1 MRDVSSMLEQFQQYM
16 DALDIPASPAGLYGP
31 VRYALSLGGKRMR
44 PLLLMLAYSIY
55 RDDVENAFDAACGI
69 EVFHN
74 FTLLHDDVMDKADMR
89 RGMPTVHR
97 KWNENTAILSG
108 DGMVLLA
115 YRYLNRV
122 SSENR
127 ERVLQIADKAFL
139 EVVEG
144 QQYDMDFE
152 RRADVTEDEYMEMI
166 RLKTAVLPAA
176 ALEAGAVLGGATR
189 HDQESLYR
197 FGEKMGLAFQ
207 LQDDWLDVYGDP
219 GVFGKKTGGDILCNK
234 KTYLYIKARNLADCE
249 MNAEMDRWAEYAG
262 GDDQRKIDAVKGIY
276 DRLEV
281 ECLCREKIV
290 SLFGE
295 AMECVK
301 SLDADMKRLAVLT
314 DYVSGLIDRKI

>member
-1 MRDVSSMLEQFQQYM
+1 MLEQFQSYM
-16 DALDIPASPAGLYGP
+16 DALDIPASPAGLYEP

-55 RDDVENAFDAACGI
+55 RDDIEKTFDASCGI

-115 YRYLNRV
+115 YRCLNRIP
-122 SSENR
+122 SDFR
-127 ERVLQIADKAFL
+127 ERVMRIADKAFL
-139 EVVEG
+139 EVAEG

-152 RRADVTEDEYMEMI
+152 QRTDVTESEYMEMI
-166 RLKTAVLPAA
+166 RLKTSVLPAA
-176 ALEAGAVLGGATR
+176 SLEIGAVLGGATQY
-189 HDQESLYR
+189 DSESLYR

-207 LQDDWLDVYGDP
+207 LQDDLLDVYGNP
-219 GVFGKKTGGDILCNK
+219 EVFGKKIGGDIVCNK
-234 KTYLYIKARNLADCE
+234 KTYLYIKARNLADRSV
-249 MNAEMDRWAEYAG
+249 NAELDRWAVYDG
-262 GDDQRKIDAVKGIY
+262 GDDHKKVAAVRDIY
-276 DRLEV
+276 DRLGV
-281 ECLCREKIV
+281 GRLCRERIV

-295 AMECVK
+295 AMDCVK
-301 SLDADMKRLAVLT
+301 SMDVDSERLAALT
-314 DYVSGLIDRKI
+314 GYVSGLIDREI

>member
-1 MRDVSSMLEQFQQYM
+1 MLEQFQSYM
-16 DALDIPASPAGLYGP
+16 DALDIPASPAGLYAP

-55 RDDVENAFDAACGI
+55 RDDIEKTFDAACGI

-115 YRYLNRV
+115 YRCLNRIP
-122 SSENR
+122 SDFR
-127 ERVLQIADKAFL
+127 ERVMRIADKAFL
-139 EVVEG
+139 EVAEG

-152 RRADVTEDEYMEMI
+152 QRTDVTESEYMEMI
-166 RLKTAVLPAA
+166 RLKTSVLPAA
-176 ALEAGAVLGGATR
+176 SLEIGAVLGGATQY
-189 HDQESLYR
+189 DSESLYR

-207 LQDDWLDVYGDP
+207 LQDDLLDVYGNP
-219 GVFGKKTGGDILCNK
+219 EVFGKKIGGDIVCNK
-234 KTYLYIKARNLADCE
+234 KTYLYIKARNLADRSV
-249 MNAEMDRWAEYAG
+249 NAELDRWAVYDG
-262 GDDQRKIDAVKGIY
+262 GDDHKKVAAVRDIY
-276 DRLEV
+276 DRLGV
-281 ECLCREKIV
+281 GRLCRERIV

-295 AMECVK
+295 AMDCVK
-301 SLDADMKRLAVLT
+301 SMDVDSGRLAALT
-314 DYVSGLIDRKI
+314 GYVSGLIDREI